1 MADQGLTKD
10 DLRAAVSAGT
20 ISEAQAASVLA
31 LSEARRGVRENIDGL
46 NEPFELFK
54 GFNEIFIVVGLGILF
69 GGYTGVA
76 ALFGAEL
83 AGPIVAMVTV
93 WFLSRYFI
101 RARRM
106 VAPAIALAL
115 MFSSSAGALGLA
127 IANVFAPDPTIVTDV
142 EEFLH
147 YSVAYLPI
155 SSSVAALSMAAFWYV
170 FRVPFA
176 LFLISISVFMAVFGF
191 TSLGGAEFNGPEQIF
206 LLTSQGPFSVITIAL
221 GFVALFVA
229 LRFDM
234 SDPHRVTLNASN
246 AFWLHV
252 IAAPAIVNT
261 VALTL
266 FALGSNIALVGV
278 FLFVLLMAVFA
289 IAIDRRSF
297 LISGVGY
304 IVALAFTV
312 IEGQAFTIIMILGAV
327 LVLLGAKWESWRGQ
341 IMRTLPNFPGKDRL
355 PPWDQQKDTE

>member
-1 MADQGLTKD
+1 MADRGLTKD

-20 ISEAQAASVLA
+20 ISESQAASVLA
-31 LSEARRGVRENIDGL
+31 LSEARRGIRENIDGL

-69 GGYTGVA
+69 AGYTGVA
-76 ALFGAEL
+76 AIIGAEFIGQL
-83 AGPIVAMVTV
+83 VAMAAI
-93 WFLSRYFI
+93 WALSRYFI
-101 RARRM
+101 RTRRM

-115 MFSSSAGALGLA
+115 MFSSSAGWLGLSVA
-127 IANVFAPDPTIVTDV
+127 AFFAPDPLEID
-142 EEFLH
+142 EMLN
-147 YSVAYLPI
+147 YSVAYMPI
-155 SSSVAALSMAAFWYV
+155 SATIAALAMAGFWYA

-191 TSLGGAEFNGPEQIF
+191 TSVSGARFDSFEQIF

-221 GFVALFVA
+221 GFLALFIA

-261 VALTL
+261 VAMTL
-266 FALGSNIALVGV
+266 FNIGSNTALFGV
-278 FLFVLLMAVFA
+278 FLFVLLMAIFA

-327 LVLLGAKWESWRGQ
+327 LVLLGAKWENWRGR
-341 IMRTLPNFPGKDRL
+341 IMRTLPDFPGKDRL

>member
-1 MADQGLTKD
+1 MADRGLTKD

-20 ISEAQAASVLA
+20 ISESQAASVLA
-31 LSEARRGVRENIDGL
+31 LSESRRGVRENIDGL

-69 GGYTGVA
+69 AGYTGVA
-76 ALFGAEL
+76 AIIGAEFIGQL
-83 AGPIVAMVTV
+83 VAMAAI
-93 WFLSRYFI
+93 WALSRYFI
-101 RARRM
+101 RTRRM

-115 MFSSSAGALGLA
+115 MFSSSAGWLGLSVA
-127 IANVFAPDPTIVTDV
+127 AFFAPDPLEID
-142 EEFLH
+142 EMLN
-147 YSVAYLPI
+147 YSVAYMPI
-155 SSSVAALSMAAFWYV
+155 SATIAALAMARFWYA

-191 TSLGGAEFNGPEQIF
+191 TSVSGVRFDSFEQIF

-221 GFVALFVA
+221 GFVALFIA

-261 VALTL
+261 VAMTL
-266 FALGSNIALVGV
+266 FNIGSNTALFGV

-341 IMRTLPNFPGKDRL
+341 IMRTFPNFPGKDRL